1 MRSFFKHQILNNSSG
16 KPCLLHTIQH
26 RNLSCQLFVKVKSS
40 MVKKLIALHGSSAVH
55 DVTVKDGYVSVSLSM
70 SQLEYQFS
78 SSTQETKYI
87 ILAFSQEYEQ

>member
-1 MRSFFKHQILNNSSG
+1 
-16 KPCLLHTIQH
+16 
-26 RNLSCQLFVKVKSS
+26 

-78 SSTQETKYI
+78 SSCIHVYNYCLDNELCGASLIAQLVKNLPAMQETPVQFLGWEGPLEK
-87 ILAFSQEYEQ
+87 E